1 MKNSLPCSFWCKC
14 SIDCSNK
21 SLLFD
26 DSKEADILFF
36 DLETT
41 GLSSDAKIIE
51 LSFFYPATEVW
62 YSSLVQQHNVSNFI
76 LELTGITQKE
86 LSTANSWNIVSTE
99 LCQWLLSLS
108 SKKYLFLLGHNA
120 TSYDENI
127 LSKQL
132 DIVKQKLPENC
143 FFEDTIRIFKKMVP
157 KKYNGSFNLES
168 LSKEFLNEVVQH
180 RANKDVEVLWKLFKK
195 LTPTGYNTIYILEN
209 ICLQHIK
216 KMIQPLKKERKLDF
230 IQLFNWNQN
239 SCFLDT
245 FCVIWQYCIHKNFL
259 KNMESFSKNMN
270 GLNKVLEMLDKG
282 FFIEAQKNMWNL
294 AINIAKELK
303 VGTPKKIGDYGTIYD
318 LFDGFVISQTERAY
332 FSLKWILKKHCNF
345 CQNTIFNEIQQ
356 LGLTLLTR
364 ENNNDFN
371 NLEKAFQQKLHS
383 LTSEPSICICGKTML
398 QSLIS
403 VELPNCLIVEYP
415 RIDSKNTNY
424 IVNLQERIKLNGNVY
439 CLNGV
444 IYWNGNHYWCEFFL
458 GKSGWFFYNDM
469 KNFGRA
475 KYVGLNPQFK
485 TPEYL
490 SILIYNL
497 KSNWESSQSEKIK
510 GSQ

>member
-1 MKNSLPCSFWCKC
+1 
-14 SIDCSNK
+14 
-21 SLLFD
+21 
-26 DSKEADILFF
+26 
-36 DLETT
+36 
-41 GLSSDAKIIE
+41 
-51 LSFFYPATEVW
+51 
-62 YSSLVQQHNVSNFI
+62 
-76 LELTGITQKE
+76 
-86 LSTANSWNIVSTE
+86 
-99 LCQWLLSLS
+99 
-108 SKKYLFLLGHNA
+108 
-120 TSYDENI
+120 
-127 LSKQL
+127 
-132 DIVKQKLPENC
+132 
-143 FFEDTIRIFKKMVP
+143 
-157 KKYNGSFNLES
+157 
-168 LSKEFLNEVVQH
+168 
-180 RANKDVEVLWKLFKK
+180 
-195 LTPTGYNTIYILEN
+195 
-209 ICLQHIK
+209 
-216 KMIQPLKKERKLDF
+216 
-230 IQLFNWNQN
+230 
-239 SCFLDT
+239 
-245 FCVIWQYCIHKNFL
+245 
-259 KNMESFSKNMN
+259 MESFSKNMD

-415 RIDSKNTNY
+415 RIDSKNTKY

-497 KSNWESSQSEKIK
+497 ESNWESSQSEKIK

>member
-1 MKNSLPCSFWCKC
+1 MIYVDFISSCKCHNNCCNNKCGCMKNSLPCSFWCKC

-157 KKYNGSFNLES
+157 KNLLPLDIILYIYWKIFVYN
-168 LSKEFLNEVVQH
+168 
-180 RANKDVEVLWKLFKK
+180 
-195 LTPTGYNTIYILEN
+195 
-209 ICLQHIK
+209 
-216 KMIQPLKKERKLDF
+216 
-230 IQLFNWNQN
+230 
-239 SCFLDT
+239 
-245 FCVIWQYCIHKNFL
+245 
-259 KNMESFSKNMN
+259 
-270 GLNKVLEMLDKG
+270 
-282 FFIEAQKNMWNL
+282 
-294 AINIAKELK
+294 
-303 VGTPKKIGDYGTIYD
+303 
-318 LFDGFVISQTERAY
+318 
-332 FSLKWILKKHCNF
+332 ILKK
-345 CQNTIFNEIQQ
+345 
-356 LGLTLLTR
+356 
-364 ENNNDFN
+364 
-371 NLEKAFQQKLHS
+371 
-383 LTSEPSICICGKTML
+383 
-398 QSLIS
+398 
-403 VELPNCLIVEYP
+403 
-415 RIDSKNTNY
+415 
-424 IVNLQERIKLNGNVY
+424 
-439 CLNGV
+439 
-444 IYWNGNHYWCEFFL
+444 
-458 GKSGWFFYNDM
+458 
-469 KNFGRA
+469 
-475 KYVGLNPQFK
+475 
-485 TPEYL
+485 
-490 SILIYNL
+490 
-497 KSNWESSQSEKIK
+497 
-510 GSQ
+510 